1 MYPSRFRYEAP
12 RSLAEAIGLLHDGG
26 DYAKVL
32 AGGQSLVPLMKLRFA
47 SPELV
52 VDINNVPGL
61 DYHRADPDGTLRIG
75 ALCRHADLERSELLK
90 TTQPTMASAAPLIAD
105 PIVRNRGTLVGS
117 LCHADPQGDWASV
130 VLALGG
136 SVMARG
142 PRGMRAIPLADFVTG
157 PFQNVLDPDEIA
169 VEAVIPA
176 AKGTRSGG
184 YLKLERRVG
193 DFATVGVAVALEMTG
208 ETVTRAGIALTGV
221 GGSTIGATEA
231 AEALTGRPLT
241 ADSIAQAADLA
252 AQAARPRTDHR
263 GSAEYKRHMVRT
275 FVVAPAEPD
284 GRGGGKGSVTM
295 TIVYEDQGRPGRRAD
310 IPVRRIKFTINGQKM
325 IAEVEPRLLLS
336 HLIRRG
342 LGLTGTHMG
351 CDTTNCGA
359 CTVLVDGRPVKSCT
373 MLAVQADGHEIS
385 TVEGLATASELHPLQ
400 EGFKEE
406 HGLQCGFCTPG
417 MMMAAKAL
425 LDANPDPTE
434 EDVRWAL
441 SGNLCRCT
449 GYQNIVKSVL
459 WAAAK
464 LRAGGSE
471 SGEA

>member
-12 RSLAEAIGLLHDGG
+12 SSLDEAIGLLHNGG

-61 DYHRADPDGTLRIG
+61 DYHRTDPDGTLRIG
-75 ALCRHADLERSELLK
+75 ALCRHVDLERSELLK

-117 LCHADPQGDWASV
+117 LCHADPQGDWASA

-142 PRGMRAIPLADFVTG
+142 PGGMRAIPLADFVTG

-176 AKGTRSGG
+176 AQGNRSGG

-193 DFATVGVAVALEMTG
+193 DFATVGVAVALEMNG

-231 AEALTGRPLT
+231 AAALTGQPLT
-241 ADSIAQAADLA
+241 ADRIAQAADLA

-275 FVVAPAEPD
+275 FVV
-284 GRGGGKGSVTM
+284 
-295 TIVYEDQGRPGRRAD
+295 
-310 IPVRRIKFTINGQKM
+310 
-325 IAEVEPRLLLS
+325 RLLS
-336 HLIRRG
+336 R
-342 LGLTGTHMG
+342 T
-351 CDTTNCGA
+351 D
-359 CTVLVDGRPVKSCT
+359 
-373 MLAVQADGHEIS
+373 
-385 TVEGLATASELHPLQ
+385 
-400 EGFKEE
+400 
-406 HGLQCGFCTPG
+406 
-417 MMMAAKAL
+417 
-425 LDANPDPTE
+425 
-434 EDVRWAL
+434 
-441 SGNLCRCT
+441 
-449 GYQNIVKSVL
+449 
-459 WAAAK
+459 AAAE
-464 LRAGGSE
+464 RA
-471 SGEA
+471 A